1 MRTPW
6 WARPLRS
13 SRVSLSLS
21 QAAGRELSGELRID
35 DRLPRSLSE
44 GATPQSALHIIT
56 RRSTANLQRCSNA
69 HSPKCLEGVFSAA
82 LCQAALRE
90 GVCESATRFLKTASE
105 MRLLRHRSAS
115 LRDLPSAI
123 FLR

>member
-35 DRLPRSLSE
+35 DRLPRYLSE

-69 HSPKCLEGVFSAA
+69 HSPKCLEVEFCELRRHGV
-82 LCQAALRE
+82 LRSSHPVSQVVIIQVWSDPSE
-90 GVCESATRFLKTASE
+90 KRAEKEESPC
-105 MRLLRHRSAS
+105 RSQ
-115 LRDLPSAI
+115 RYT
-123 FLR
+123 